1 MTIYDRIKERR
12 EKLGLTQEELAK
24 ELGYIS
30 RSSIAKIE
38 SGKVDIPQSK
48 ILSFAKALKTTP
60 SYIMGWVEE
69 NEQINLLSKKDK
81 LQYDTFMSEAALFFN
96 DEKISDED
104 KDKLYKIMTELYF
117 DSKEK
122 NREKRKNKRN
132 NKGE

>member
-132 NKGE
+132 R

>member
-1 MTIYDRIKERR
+1 
-12 EKLGLTQEELAK
+12 
-24 ELGYIS
+24 
-30 RSSIAKIE
+30 
-38 SGKVDIPQSK
+38 
-48 ILSFAKALKTTP
+48 
-60 SYIMGWVEE
+60 MGWVEE

>member
-104 KDKLYKIMTELYF
+104 KDRLYKVMTELYF

>member
-12 EKLGLTQEELAK
+12 EKLGLTQDELAK

-60 SYIMGWVEE
+60 SYIMGWAEE

-81 LQYDTFMSEAALFFN
+81 LQYDTFMSEATLFFN

>member
-122 NREKRKNKRN
+122 NREKRKK
-132 NKGE
+132 